1 MRIPSGVL
9 KPTAL
14 RAVVLSFTFHVFFLA
29 GVMFSFTTKPLKPR
43 PFFVFLGSIL
53 QRQDFLAS
61 HLDHSLA
68 APDSRIILEASGGK
82 KDYDAGSFSLSKPS
96 LPKAIRVQ
104 GKTSWRSFIP
114 KQFQGEI
121 KASKP
126 QSSADLGLDP
136 QVPRYVPLRLHSS
149 SSTLKGLKAD
159 R

>member
-1 MRIPSGVL
+1 MTNKTVIIIGAGPAGLTAAYEFLDKTSI
-9 KPTAL
+9 KP
-14 RAVVLSFTFHVFFLA
+14 
-29 GVMFSFTTKPLKPR
+29 
-43 PFFVFLGSIL
+43 
-53 QRQDFLAS
+53 
-61 HLDHSLA
+61 
-68 APDSRIILEASGGK
+68 IILEASGGK
-82 KDYDAGSFSLSKPS
+82 KDYDSGSFSLSKPS

-104 GKTSWRSFIP
+104 GKTSWRSLIP

-121 KASKP
+121 EASKP